1 MEDLPNSE
9 FSKSPIGKSQS
20 EFLNFNQFI
29 TSAAISPWRSQSKLS
44 ILKFD
49 NPMNIFELSLKKII
63 MNLSKIYIYDL
74 IKIFP
79 FL

>member
-9 FSKSPIGKSQS
+9 FSKSPIGKNQS

-49 NPMNIFELSLKKII
+49 NPTNIKL
-63 MNLSKIYIYDL
+63 
-74 IKIFP
+74 
-79 FL
+79 